1 MGVYEVELI
10 QKHRIFVE
18 TDNAKE
24 AETKVNM
31 MNEEEIKK
39 AETYK
44 SDIVILSVKEVNKN
58 DSNI

>member
-1 MGVYEVELI
+1 MAIHKVELI
-10 QKHRIFVE
+10 QKHCIFIDV
-18 TDNAKE
+18 DNARE
-24 AETKVNM
+24 AEIVVNK

-44 SDIVILSVKEVNKN
+44 SDMVILSVKEVKN

>member
-10 QKHRIFVE
+10 QKHRIFIE
-18 TDNAKE
+18 TDNARQ

-44 SDIVILSVKEVNKN
+44 SDMVILSVKEVNKN

>member
-1 MGVYEVELI
+1 MGIYKVELI
-10 QKHRIFVE
+10 QKHRVFVE

-24 AETKVNM
+24 AEIVVNK

-44 SDIVILSVKEVNKN
+44 SDMVILSVNEVKN
-58 DSNI
+58 DN

>member
-1 MGVYEVELI
+1 MAIHKVELI
-10 QKHRIFVE
+10 QKHCIFIDA
-18 TDNAKE
+18 DNAKE

-44 SDIVILSVKEVNKN
+44 SDMVILSVKEVNKN
-58 DSNI
+58 GSNI